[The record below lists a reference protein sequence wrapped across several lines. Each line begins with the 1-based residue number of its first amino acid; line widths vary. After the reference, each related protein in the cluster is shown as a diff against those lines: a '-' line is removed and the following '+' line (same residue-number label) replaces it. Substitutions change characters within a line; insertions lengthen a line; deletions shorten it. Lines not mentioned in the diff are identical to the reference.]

1 MDFVHSSHATMG
13 VIMHRGPI
21 SRFLIRWFVCGLGLW
36 IAAGLLGERITYDS
50 RFGVIVFAGLILAIV
65 NAIIKPIVVI
75 LSLPA
80 ILFSLGLFMIV
91 INGLM
96 VLLVSWLY
104 PPLEVNNFGA
114 AMLAGVVIGLV
125 NYLVSTILEEK

>member
-1 MDFVHSSHATMG
+1 MKRPF
-13 VIMHRGPI
+13 
-21 SRFLIRWFVCGLGLW
+21 SRFLIRWLVCSLGLW

-50 RFGVIVFAGLILAIV
+50 RIGVIVISGFILAIV

-75 LSLPA
+75 LSLPV
-80 ILFSLGLFMIV
+80 ILFTLGLFMIV

-104 PPLEVNNFGA
+104 PSLQVKNFGVA
-114 AMLAGVVIGLV
+114 ILAGMIIGLV
-125 NYLVSTILEEK
+125 NYLVTTILEEK